1 MDGKYFPEIDMQ
13 KLAEVQNSGDL
24 VAYYDLL
31 CQPLHEELY
40 RRQDFAFMNELTPAQ
55 RALLLFDYIQMQV
68 LQGGFIQLFQNGYA
82 GLLPDVID
90 WFTKLAEDEMAK
102 VLDDALKVYVLN
114 KELLDKDTTPEEFA
128 QLYNELLE
136 FEEIDKRFETLHA
149 EAVKGLLTHAA
160 ANIAEYVMAKGH

>member
-24 VAYYDLL
+24 NAYYDLL

-40 RRQDFAFMNELTPAQ
+40 RRQDFNFVNELTPAQ

-68 LQGGFIQLFQNGYA
+68 SQGGFIQLFQNGYA

-90 WFTKLAEDEMAK
+90 WLNQLAEKDMAQTM
-102 VLDDALKVYVLN
+102 DDALKVYVLN

-128 QLYNELLE
+128 QLYNELQE
-136 FEEIDKRFETLHA
+136 FEDIDKRFEKLHA
-149 EAVKGLLTHAA
+149 DTVKSLLNHATTH
-160 ANIAEYVMAKGH
+160 IGEYIS